1 MNPGTHSILI
11 ELRRELG
18 LLYSERLERMVLFGS
33 HARGSAEA
41 GSDMDVL
48 VVLNGPVR
56 PGTEIKRTGRVTSA
70 LSLKHGVV
78 LSCTFVSA
86 DRFHTEQSPLLM
98 NVRRE
103 GVLV

>member
-41 GSDMDVL
+41 GSDIDVL

-56 PGTEIKRTGRVTSA
+56 PGTEIKRR
-70 LSLKHGVV
+70 
-78 LSCTFVSA
+78 
-86 DRFHTEQSPLLM
+86 DE
-98 NVRRE
+98 
-103 GVLV
+103 